1 MLAWRIEGNADIGS
15 GQAAHRPLYRVPT
28 RAARP
33 PGPQLHFPPVRR
45 FPDRHCAPQKFHP
58 HWQDDGNAA
67 FNFFGF
73 FPA

>member
-1 MLAWRIEGNADIGS
+1 MVRTARFFFLSSLPASEP
-15 GQAAHRPLYRVPT
+15 AAPLET
-28 RAARP
+28 H
-33 PGPQLHFPPVRR
+33 GI
-45 FPDRHCAPQKFHP
+45 DCAPQKFHP